1 MPVGNGCKAGPH
13 RGESDLPAFSPS
25 LGKNRHVERDTA
37 SSARLLLVGVLV
49 LAAYA
54 SGAAA
59 LGVGRTTGATA
70 AWFPAAGVGVLAL
83 LLAPRPR
90 WPATLVALT
99 IAFALA
105 NFTVGRSVG
114 VSALLGLTDT
124 VEVAMVGWLVARFL
138 GRRMRDVQD
147 VWRLFAIA
155 AAGALVAGVLI
166 SLTYVR
172 FLEMPFWHTLSL
184 VVPSHGASVLL
195 LTPLALLSF
204 RAKGRMLG
212 VRRVELLTQ
221 CLALMTATLL
231 TLAPGHLTLG
241 FAPLPVL
248 VWAAVRFSAWVVV
261 VEQAI
266 FAMAISL
273 LTQLGGGPFS
283 DIINT
288 TAAASST
295 RYAQLYLICVVLIG
309 LPLAMAMQQREVAV
323 VRLSAS
329 ERMFRRNFTE
339 SQIPI
344 VLVNRER
351 GEARF
356 ADCNLATARLL
367 DRPVEA
373 LLGQPVAGV
382 LESDGLFE
390 TLEAIEAGSSTG
402 WTGPVGVVGQPR
414 TRLEATLS
422 LLENDEGRSSMS
434 LHMVDITEPV
444 ELQERLQAERDYTR
458 SVIDT
463 ASSSIVVT
471 DVHGTVIAANPATT
485 TLTGFSEEELVG
497 RPFWDSLLTEEQRA
511 PAAEV
516 FADPG
521 QLPLSGEAQLLT
533 KAGGLRLVVFSADV
547 YQANPDAPVTF
558 VISAT
563 DVTAARENAGMVEH
577 LLRSART
584 IAFVGTDLDGRISL
598 FNTGAEH
605 MLGIGAEDA
614 TGREL
619 VEFMGADDLERYP
632 RESGQ
637 RVFDAIVGHASGELT
652 PETRDWT
659 WLPVG
664 RSPMKVSMTTNP
676 VSDTF
681 GQVIGYLFVASDI
694 TDTRRSQEIL
704 VKALRREREVVAR
717 LKDLDRAK
725 DDFVSTV
732 SHELRTPMSS
742 IIGSA
747 EMLSEGMLGD
757 LLPEQARMMDVIS
770 RNGDRL
776 LALADD
782 LLVLATFD
790 RDAWTDLD
798 GEVDLRAVVDESAH
812 AIAPLLG
819 TRQLD
824 MTYALPPEPVL
835 VSGDANLLERAVT
848 NLLSNAVKF
857 TLDGGSIVVSLETE
871 QAPDTAVLSVVDT
884 GLGIPESDLEAV
896 FGRFYRTAVV
906 QDHAIQGS
914 GLGLA
919 IVKTIVES
927 HEGRVDVR
935 SAPGEGTTFTITLP
949 HTHASVPAPES
960 DRVTRG

>member
-1 MPVGNGCKAGPH
+1 M
-13 RGESDLPAFSPS
+13 
-25 LGKNRHVERDTA
+25 ERDTA
-37 SSARLLLVGVLV
+37 GSARLLLVGVLV
-49 LAAYA
+49 LAVYV

-59 LGVGRTTGATA
+59 LGVGRATGATA

-83 LLAPRPR
+83 LAAPRPR
-90 WPATLVALT
+90 WPATLGALAL
-99 IAFALA
+99 AFSLA
-105 NFTVGRSVG
+105 NFTVGRSLG
-114 VSALLGLTDT
+114 VSALLGLSDT
-124 VEVAMVGWLVARFL
+124 VEVALVGWLVVRFL

-155 AAGALVAGVLI
+155 AAGAVVAGVLI
-166 SLTYVR
+166 SLTYML
-172 FLEMPFWHTLSL
+172 FLDMHFWRTLSL
-184 VVPSHGASVLL
+184 VVPSHAASVLL
-195 LTPLALLSF
+195 LAPFALLSF
-204 RAKGRMLG
+204 RSPGRMFG
-212 VRRVELLTQ
+212 VHRIELLAQGLT
-221 CLALMTATLL
+221 LMTATIL

-248 VWAAVRFSAWVVV
+248 VWAAVRFNASVVV

-283 DIINT
+283 DIVNT

-309 LPLAMAMQQREVAV
+309 LPLAMAMQQREHAVA
-323 VRLSAS
+323 RLSAS

-344 VLVNRER
+344 VLINSEL
-351 GEARF
+351 GEARV

-367 DRPVEA
+367 NRPVEA
-373 LLGQPVAGV
+373 LLGQPLAGV
-382 LESDGLFE
+382 LEADGLFE
-390 TLEAIEAGSSTG
+390 TLEAIDAESATG

-422 LLENDEGRSSMS
+422 LLENDEGRASMS
-434 LHMVDITEPV
+434 LHMVDVTEPL

-458 SVIDT
+458 AVIDT
-463 ASSSIVVT
+463 ASSMILVA
-471 DVHGTVIAANPATT
+471 DVDGVVIAANPATT
-485 TLTGFSEEELVG
+485 ALTGFGEQELVG
-497 RPFWDSLLTEEQRA
+497 HKFWERLLPEDRQES
-511 PAAEV
+511 AAA
-516 FADPG
+516 FFG
-521 QLPLSGEAQLLT
+521 NTMQLPTTGEAELLT
-533 KAGGLRLVVFSADV
+533 KDDGLRLVVFSADV
-547 YQANPDAPVTF
+547 YQANADAPLTYVL
-558 VISAT
+558 SAT

-584 IAFVGTDLDGRISL
+584 IAFVGTDLGGRISL

-614 TGREL
+614 AGREL
-619 VEFMGADDLERYP
+619 VEFMGAADLDRYP

-637 RVFDAIVGHASGELT
+637 GVFEAIVGHASGELT

-676 VSDTF
+676 VTDTF
-681 GQVIGYLFVASDI
+681 GRVIGYLFVASDI

-747 EMLSEGMLGD
+747 EMLSDGMLGV
-757 LLPEQARMMDVIS
+757 LLPEQAGMIDVIS

-790 RDAWTDLD
+790 HDSWTDLEA
-798 GEVDLRAVVDESAH
+798 EVDLRTVVEESAH

-824 MTYALPPEPVL
+824 VTYEIPSEPVM
-835 VSGDANLLERAVT
+835 VNGDAILLERAVT
-848 NLLSNAVKF
+848 NLFSNAVKF
-857 TLDGGSIVVSLETE
+857 TLDGGSIVVSLEVE
-871 QAPDTAVLSVVDT
+871 KAPHAAVLSVIDT

-935 SAPGEGTTFTITLP
+935 SAAGEGTTFTITLP
-949 HTHASVPAPES
+949 LTHTSVRATES
-960 DRVTRG
+960 DRVSRG